1 VNNIIDKA
9 KEFALRVHSN
19 QRHGCLSME
28 DHLTAVT
35 DKIREEYAVSKKDE
49 CVFSFDAAIAVGWL
63 HDTIEDTSVT
73 YEDIRDTFGFD
84 IAEFVDAVTDGKGST
99 RTERHLNTYYRTRRY
114 NTSIFVKMADR
125 WHNHSRTIAN
135 KEVRFAKDYAS
146 EYLYFKFALYNDRY
160 HSFWKQLDEQYEQLL
175 AIVNE

>member
-1 VNNIIDKA
+1 MSIIDKA

-19 QRHGCLSME
+19 QRHGSLSIE

-35 DKIREEYAVSKKDE
+35 DKIREEYIANEHHCFFSLDE
-49 CVFSFDAAIAVGWL
+49 AITVGWL

-73 YEDIRDTFGFD
+73 YEDIYDTFDDG
-84 IAEFVDAVTDGKGST
+84 IAD
-99 RTERHLNTYYRTRRY
+99 
-114 NTSIFVKMADR
+114 
-125 WHNHSRTIAN
+125 
-135 KEVRFAKDYAS
+135 
-146 EYLYFKFALYNDRY
+146 ALYNNRY

>member
-1 VNNIIDKA
+1 MNIIDKA

-35 DKIREEYAVSKKDE
+35 DKIREEYIANENDCTFSLDDAVT
-49 CVFSFDAAIAVGWL
+49 VGWL

-73 YEDIRDTFGFD
+73 CEDIYDTFGFD

-175 AIVNE
+175 AIVKE

>member
-1 VNNIIDKA
+1 
-9 KEFALRVHSN
+9 
-19 QRHGCLSME
+19 ME

-35 DKIREEYAVSKKDE
+35 DKIREEYIANENDCTFSLDDAVT
-49 CVFSFDAAIAVGWL
+49 VGWL

-73 YEDIRDTFGFD
+73 CEDIYDTFGFD

-175 AIVNE
+175 AIVKE

>member
-1 VNNIIDKA
+1 MNIIDKA

-35 DKIREEYAVSKKDE
+35 DKIREEYVANVYHCNFSLDDAV
-49 CVFSFDAAIAVGWL
+49 AVGWL

-125 WHNHSRTIAN
+125 WHNHSRSIAN

-175 AIVNE
+175 AIVKE

>member
-1 VNNIIDKA
+1 MNSDVA

-35 DKIREEYAVSKKDE
+35 DKIREEYIANEHDCTFSLDEAVT
-49 CVFSFDAAIAVGWL
+49 VGWL
-63 HDTIEDTSVT
+63 HDTIEDTPVT
-73 YEDIRDTFGFD
+73 YEDIYDTFGYG
-84 IAEFVDAVTDGKGST
+84 IAEYVYAVTDGKGST
-99 RTERHLNTYYRTRRY
+99 RTERHLNTYYRTRRH
-114 NTSIFVKMADR
+114 NVSIFVKMADR
-125 WHNHSRTIAN
+125 WHNHSRSIAN
-135 KEVRFAKDYAS
+135 KEIKFAKDYAS

-175 AIVNE
+175 AIVKE

>member
-1 VNNIIDKA
+1 MSIIDKA

-35 DKIREEYAVSKKDE
+35 DKIRDEYIANEHDCTFSLDEAVT
-49 CVFSFDAAIAVGWL
+49 VGWL

-73 YEDIRDTFGFD
+73 YDDIYDTFGGG
-84 IAEFVDAVTDGKGST
+84 IAEYVGALTDGEGST

-114 NTSIFVKMADR
+114 NICIFVKMADR
-125 WHNHSRTIAN
+125 WHNHFRTIAN

-146 EYLYFKFALYNDRY
+146 EYLYFKFALYNNRY
-160 HSFWKQLDEQYEQLL
+160 HFFWKQLDEQYEQLL